1 MKNRLFI
8 VFLVLLNVSCQAL
21 EKENI
26 FENHSDEIIT
36 KSTEFPRKLTRQ
48 EAEYLGKKFP
58 DLVLNQITVI
68 APANSAYNCIAY
80 SMGYTNQWINPPK
93 SEREFAH
100 LYLEHGY
107 DLIYNGQYTIWGWG
121 KDKDNMLH
129 ASVKKDHIAWASK
142 LGAYICVVH
151 PEKANFS
158 SQYGEPRL
166 RFFPMN
172 IYKNQNVCQTLNEN
186 VTFREAQVIRQKCL
200 SCDKK
205 RCQDF
210 DSLFN
215 QWLENWKTNPET
227 MFSNSTLD
235 AKKLEEYP
243 QLLAMGKE
251 IIPLLMEKL
260 LDESNFVGLVLY
272 DDLQDNPD
280 YKIVYDYEGTDWLEG
295 EANRAK
301 RTIKL
306 WIKSLKHEE
315 INKE

>member
-1 MKNRLFI
+1 MRTKLAYKIFNMICLL
-8 VFLVLLNVSCQAL
+8 LVCFWGMGM
-21 EKENI
+21 EKEDSYVI
-26 FENHSDEIIT
+26 TQAEKEIIAYEVE
-36 KSTEFPRKLTRQ
+36 KVAGFQ
-48 EAEYLGKKFP
+48 EK
-58 DLVLNQITVI
+58 
-68 APANSAYNCIAY
+68 
-80 SMGYTNQWINPPK
+80 
-93 SEREFAH
+93 
-100 LYLEHGY
+100 
-107 DLIYNGQYTIWGWG
+107 
-121 KDKDNMLH
+121 
-129 ASVKKDHIAWASK
+129 
-142 LGAYICVVH
+142 
-151 PEKANFS
+151 
-158 SQYGEPRL
+158 
-166 RFFPMN
+166 
-172 IYKNQNVCQTLNEN
+172 
-186 VTFREAQVIRQKCL
+186 
-200 SCDKK
+200 
-205 RCQDF
+205 F

-260 LDESNFVGLVLY
+260 LDENNFVGLVLY